1 MTILEFRYVIDPIPL
16 KMGDTHHVTLV
27 ISPPQ
32 QLPWSPETSREA
44 IIWAPLKEFG
54 PKQLGEFGRWP
65 NPPLDGNPNGSTEQ
79 KEGPKVLRSGFNC
92 TLSAGFFWVTTFPY
106 GKWLDKTLFYMQL

>member
-79 KEGPKVLRSGFNC
+79 KEGPKLLRSLQLHIVHRVFLGYN
-92 TLSAGFFWVTTFPY
+92 LSIWEMVG
-106 GKWLDKTLFYMQL
+106 